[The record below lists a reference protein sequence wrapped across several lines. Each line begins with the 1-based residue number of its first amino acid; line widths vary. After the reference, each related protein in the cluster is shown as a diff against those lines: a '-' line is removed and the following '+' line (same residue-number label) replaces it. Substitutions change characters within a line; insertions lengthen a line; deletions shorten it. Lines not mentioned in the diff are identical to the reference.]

1 MALSSPINIGRWIKM
16 ELTSTKDM
24 KAVLNYMNDNDMINI
39 DFIQQQIMMK
49 EREKYLEQHQYEIYK
64 GKDGRWCTYLPA
76 EKNGKRKEI
85 RKKNRTDV
93 EDCVIAHYRSIALE
107 PFIEQVFYE
116 WINNKLECKEIKN
129 SHMIDMKIS
138 LSIFL
143 SITKMPVRY

>member
-1 MALSSPINIGRWIKM
+1 M